1 MQKLSGI
8 EEVFEDEEDYF
19 LSNHDLLNL
28 FSSSADQKEPE
39 PIQTSISIINESDIV
54 QLLESNSQKI
64 LKQVYTDVILDLFPQ
79 ELL

>member
-39 PIQTSISIINESDIV
+39 PIQTSMSIINESDIV